1 MKSCSKHSLPIFYIF
16 FALLLGNLN
25 GFAQNDSLINDYSY
39 FQRKLKLNA
48 LVVGRYTTS
57 LNQDVDFM
65 GQHHTDKDL
74 VSNSFEMQ
82 YARLSTTFFIND
94 RISTSI
100 LLNLADFKKENVKGK
115 VLENAFVTYYHNSF
129 LKIRAGQFRPFFGLE
144 DLHPFQLDNSYAWS
158 RQYSLFGRNGWQ
170 SFQIG
175 AAAFGSLK
183 SNIFSYYLT
192 IYNGNNKNVMGD
204 NDSSKNLT
212 LRLEYRPIPVLQFG
226 LNGGKANY
234 KGQKAT
240 AYGIDAQLQQPLGN
254 RLDLAINTEFKKGT
268 NFEAFR
274 MAEEPTPQLNDYMM
288 EGFYFLY
295 KLRYQLNAPR
305 LRALELSCRHEY
317 LDKNTFN
324 KDDEVVTYTPMLS
337 LVFAGTY
344 DAKLSLVGHI
354 NEYKL
359 NIPNTTQYD
368 SSKMLIQ
375 FQVAY

>member
-1 MKSCSKHSLPIFYIF
+1 MKHWPKNSTYIFYIIC
-16 FALLLGNLN
+16 ALFLGNLN
-25 GFAQNDSLINDYSY
+25 GFAQNDSLIKDYSY
-39 FQRKLKLNA
+39 FKRKFKLNA

-100 LLNLADFKKENVKGK
+100 LLNLADFKKENVNAK

-183 SNIFSYYLT
+183 SKIFSYYLT
-192 IYNGNNKNVMGD
+192 VYNGNNKNVIGD

-234 KGQKAT
+234 RGQKAN
-240 AYGIDAQLQQPLGN
+240 AYGIDAKLQQSLGN
-254 RLDLAINTEFKKGT
+254 KFDLDINAEYKKGT

-274 MAEEPTPQLNDYMM
+274 MAEEPLAKLDNYMM

-295 KLRYQLNAPR
+295 RLKYRLNAPR
-305 LRALELSCRHEY
+305 LRALELSLRHEY
-317 LDKNTFN
+317 LDRNTFIKN
-324 KDDEVVTYTPMLS
+324 DEIVIYVPMLS

-344 DAKLSLVGHI
+344 DAKLSLVGVI
-354 NEYKL
+354 NDYKL
-359 NIPNTTQYD
+359 NIPNTKQYD

>member
-1 MKSCSKHSLPIFYIF
+1 M
-16 FALLLGNLN
+16 LLSNLN
-25 GFAQNDSLINDYSY
+25 GFAQNDSLIDDYS
-39 FQRKLKLNA
+39 FFKRKFKLNA

-57 LNQDVDFM
+57 LNKNIDHL
-65 GQHHTDKDL
+65 GQHHADEDF

-100 LLNLADFKKENVKGK
+100 MLNLADFKKEQLNGK
-115 VLENAFVTYYHNSF
+115 VLENAFITYSHNSF
-129 LKIRAGQFRPFFGLE
+129 LKLRFGQFRPFFGLE

-183 SNIFSYYLT
+183 SNILSYYLT
-192 IYNGNNKNVMGD
+192 VYNGNNKNVIGD

-212 LRLEYRPIPVLQFG
+212 LRLEYMPISVLKIG

-234 KGQKAT
+234 KGQTAS
-240 AYGIDAQLQQPLGN
+240 AYGIDGQLQQPLGN
-254 RLDLAINTEFKKGT
+254 RFDLDINAEYKKGT

-274 MAEEPTPQLNDYMM
+274 NSGVALPNLDDYNM
-288 EGFYFLY
+288 EGFYFLSRLRY
-295 KLRYQLNAPR
+295 KLHAPR
-305 LRALELSCRHEY
+305 LRALELSFRQEY
-317 LDKNTFN
+317 LDRNTAVE
-324 KDDEVVTYTPMLS
+324 DDELMSYVPMAS
-337 LVFAGTY
+337 LVFAGHY
-344 DAKLSLVGHI
+344 DAKLSLVGVI
-354 NEYKL
+354 NDYKS
-359 NIPNTTQYD
+359 NIPGTSQYD
-368 SSKMLIQ
+368 SNKMLIQ